1 MPDKRLK
8 VFLDTNVLIEAL
20 RGNRAASALFTS
32 KPEEAVSYVVD
43 PVVIQELLLASA
55 SEENKTNLNDLIQ
68 HLQVL
73 GAEVPLS
80 PQLLESI
87 QAMRNRLVH
96 TNELLILGAARD
108 CDVFLTYDNDLRE
121 LGNVAGVAT
130 KTPEEFLAELGVEP

>member
-43 PVVIQELLLASA
+43 PVVVQELLLASA